1 MTIIDMLKQMELK
14 LEDLLNEI
22 KYYKSDKKMT
32 DILNLRFQFR

>member
-32 DILNLRFQFR
+32 DILKDAER